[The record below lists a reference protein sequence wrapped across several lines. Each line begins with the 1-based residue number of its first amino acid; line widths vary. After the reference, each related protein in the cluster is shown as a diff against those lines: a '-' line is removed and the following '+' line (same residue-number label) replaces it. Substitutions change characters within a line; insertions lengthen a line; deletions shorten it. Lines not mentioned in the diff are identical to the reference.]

1 MLSVPTSATPWA
13 AGLHGGVRVPRVTG
27 NVSSALAPVVRALP
41 DRPQGTEGVEDM
53 SRQTGFVPQAT
64 GSLKTAALATIGG
77 LIFAVTLA
85 KGAGAQDVLPLP
97 PAPFKGQI
105 GLSAKDSKPDFP
117 QPVQAPKGAPN
128 VVLVLLDDVG
138 FGASSTFG
146 GPVQTPT
153 LDRLAQSGLRYT
165 QFHTTA
171 LCSPTRAALLTG
183 RNHHSVHT
191 GVIMEQATGFPG
203 YDSVMR
209 PDTATVA
216 EVLRQQG
223 WNTAWFGKNHN
234 VPDWQSSQAGPFDL
248 WPTRLGFDRFYGFV
262 GAETS
267 QWRPAVFDGIQPV
280 EPYLGNP
287 EYNFDYDIADQAIRW
302 IRNQKA
308 VAPDR
313 PFFLYY
319 APGATHSPHHPR
331 KEWVAKYQGRF
342 DEGWD
347 RVREETLARQKQL
360 GIVPADTQLTPRHEG
375 IPAWDSLDA
384 ERRQLFAYMMEVYAG
399 YLEQTDHN
407 VGRVLGAIDKLG
419 QLDNTLVVYIVGDNG
434 ASAEGLVQGE
444 LNELAGINGV
454 AEDYRE
460 VLARKDDLGTWKTH
474 NHYPIGWAHAMDTP
488 FQWTK
493 QIASHYGGTRNGMV
507 ISWPGHI
514 KNGGGIRPQ
523 WHHTIDVV
531 PTILEAAGLN
541 QPAIVNG
548 VAQRPI
554 EGVSMAYTFDQPAA
568 PSARRTQYFEMM
580 GNRAIYHDDWVA
592 CTTPMRPPWQQAEY
606 TGDVI
611 TGYGWELYH
620 VAEDFSQAVNL
631 AKQHPDK
638 LQELQLLFYAE
649 AAKYNVLPLDH
660 STLARVDVA
669 VRPSLTRGRTEF
681 TYSAGTTRIPEGAAP
696 DIKNKSF
703 RITAD
708 LVLAKGDEN
717 GVVVTQGGL
726 FGGYALLLKAGR
738 PVFHYNLL
746 NVEHFEIA
754 ATDALTAGRHRV
766 VLDFQYD
773 DGGIGRGGIATLSAD
788 GRPIAQG
795 RVDRTVPVRF
805 SLDETFDVGEDTG
818 TPVSEDYDVPN
829 RFTGEVEK
837 VVIQLGETKLNQA
850 DEQALVEME
859 RIARQAT
866 H

>member
-1 MLSVPTSATPWA
+1 
-13 AGLHGGVRVPRVTG
+13 
-27 NVSSALAPVVRALP
+27 
-41 DRPQGTEGVEDM
+41 M
-53 SRQTGFVPQAT
+53 SRQTGFAPQAT
-64 GSLKTAALATIGG
+64 GSLKTTALATIGAFLLAG
-77 LIFAVTLA
+77 TLA
-85 KGAGAQDVLPLP
+85 KGAGAQDVLPVP

-117 QPVQAPKGAPN
+117 QPVQAPTGAPN

-146 GPVQTPT
+146 GPIQTPT

-267 QWRPAVFDGIQPV
+267 QWRPAVFDGTQPV

-302 IRNQKA
+302 IGNQKA

-360 GIVPADTQLTPRHEG
+360 GIVPADTRLTPRHDG

-407 VGRVLGAIDKLG
+407 VGRVLSAIDKLG

-548 VAQRPI
+548 VAQKPI

-580 GNRAIYHDDWVA
+580 GNRAIYHDGWLA

-611 TGYGWELYH
+611 TGYDWELYH
-620 VAEDFSQAVNL
+620 VAEDFSQAANL
-631 AKQHPDK
+631 AKQYPDK

-708 LVLAKGDEN
+708 LVLVKGDEN

-746 NVEHFEIA
+746 NVAHFEIA

-773 DGGIGRGGIATLSAD
+773 GGGIGRGGIATLSAD

-795 RVDRTVPVRF
+795 RIDRTVPVRF

-837 VVIQLGETKLNQA
+837 VVIELGETRLKQA
-850 DEQALVEME
+850 DHQGKGEEKCRYLVPLGGGAYDLTENP
-859 RIARQAT
+859 AKSGKSHFTAASK
-866 H
+866 